1 MSGVL
6 LDTNVLSEVV
16 RKNPSS
22 SVMARLR
29 AVAAEDLYTSSI
41 CVMELRAGAV
51 RRGGEALWAR
61 IRRAALSRVQI
72 LPVGEEEAMVAGD
85 VLASLLARG
94 QPIGIE
100 DVLIGATAL
109 ARGLPVATRNAKR
122 LARLDGL
129 VVEDW
134 FRQG

>member
-16 RKNPSS
+16 RRDPSS

-29 AVAAEDLYTSSI
+29 AVAAADLYTSSI
-41 CVMELRAGAV
+41 CVMELRSGAV

-61 IRRAALSRVQI
+61 IRRAALARVQI
-72 LPVGEEEAMVAGD
+72 LAIGEEEALVAGD
-85 VLASLLARG
+85 ILASLIARG

-109 ARGLPVATRNAKR
+109 ARGLSVATRNVKH
-122 LARLDGL
+122 LARVDGL

-134 FRQG
+134 FSDQ